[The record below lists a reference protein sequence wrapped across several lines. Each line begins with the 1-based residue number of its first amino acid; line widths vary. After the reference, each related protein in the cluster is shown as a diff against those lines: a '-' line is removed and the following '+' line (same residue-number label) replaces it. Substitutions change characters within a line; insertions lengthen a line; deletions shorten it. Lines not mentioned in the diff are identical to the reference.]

1 MNRPQD
7 PIGARRHH
15 ATRDKVE
22 SATLLPR
29 DAESSDTGLVDLAE
43 ATIRSDYSLI
53 RAGLPEGSPITVLHV
68 GDRQTWVASGNVS
81 EPEAIIALAIGAQ
94 KTSDDF
100 FRHNPP
106 TPQELEN
113 AIMTVEDEVAPAR
126 AIIVDGTR
134 LFTRDTALREIALIA
149 GLTDQPTLT
158 LSLETMERTFDR
170 LAAVAL
176 GRPAA
181 HEGLPS
187 STAFAA
193 TLLIL
198 REFMHHLKFSSL
210 TVKS

>member
-7 PIGARRHH
+7 PIG
-15 ATRDKVE
+15 
-22 SATLLPR
+22 
-29 DAESSDTGLVDLAE
+29 

-53 RAGLPEGSPITVLHV
+53 RMGLPEGSPITLLHI
-68 GDRQTWVASGNVS
+68 GSGQTLVASGKGR
-81 EPEAIIALAIGAQ
+81 EPEAVIALAIGAQ

-106 TPQELEN
+106 TPLELEN
-113 AIMTVEDEVAPAR
+113 AIMTVEDELARAR
-126 AIIVDGTR
+126 AIIVEGST
-134 LFTRDTALREIALIA
+134 LFTRDAALREIALIA
-149 GLTDQPTLT
+149 GLPDQPVLT

-170 LAAVAL
+170 LAAVSL

-181 HEGLPS
+181 REGLPS

-198 REFMHHLKFSSL
+198 REFMHHLKFFSL
-210 TVKS
+210 TVKP